1 MRILVAG
8 ATGYVGS
15 RLVAELLTDGH
26 EVIAATRNPGRLA
39 GFGWH
44 DKVTGVALDA
54 DDATSV
60 RAAFAA
66 AGPVDVIYYLVHAI
80 GQPGFRDRD
89 NAAAANVAEAAKE
102 AGVGRIV
109 YLGGFV
115 PDDDI
120 LSDHLAGRAEVADA
134 LTVDGGPEVVWLGA
148 AVIIGAGSTSFEMVR
163 YVGDRLLLIP
173 LPPWADH
180 HMDPISIR
188 DVLHYLVAAGDAD
201 RVTAGAYDL
210 VGPGTTTYRGLL
222 GTYVRATGALRAAL
236 PLSVW
241 QQGLLP
247 KALVARL
254 AGVMVPVPT
263 GLAADLIG
271 SLDHPMTASDPLLRH
286 YVPDPDG
293 GLTSIEDAVAASLS
307 GRSPLP
313 VDVLEDPHHLA
324 DSDPE
329 WAGGDV
335 LRIRQVVAAV
345 TPRMALPVLELLRTV
360 PGPVA
365 GAVRTGLDILIG
377 LKPKARPA

>member
-15 RLVAELLTDGH
+15 RLAAELLRDGH

-54 DDATSV
+54 DDPTSV

-89 NAAAANVAEAAKE
+89 NAAAANVAEAAKD

-134 LTVDGGPEVVWLGA
+134 LTVDGGPDVVWLGA

-173 LPPWADH
+173 LPPWADY

-210 VGPGTTTYRGLL
+210 VGTGSTTYRGLL
-222 GTYVRATGALRAAL
+222 APTYGRPVRCG
-236 PLSVW
+236 
-241 QQGLLP
+241 
-247 KALVARL
+247 RL
-254 AGVMVPVPT
+254 CRCPV
-263 GLAADLIG
+263 G
-271 SLDHPMTASDPLLRH
+271 SRDCCRRP
-286 YVPDPDG
+286 
-293 GLTSIEDAVAASLS
+293 
-307 GRSPLP
+307 
-313 VDVLEDPHHLA
+313 
-324 DSDPE
+324 
-329 WAGGDV
+329 WW
-335 LRIRQVVAAV
+335 
-345 TPRMALPVLELLRTV
+345 
-360 PGPVA
+360 PGWP
-365 GAVRTGLDILIG
+365 G
-377 LKPKARPA
+377 

>member
-15 RLVAELLTDGH
+15 RLTAELLKDGH

-54 DDATSV
+54 DDPTSV

-89 NAAAANVAEAAKE
+89 NAAAANVAQAAKD

-134 LTVDGGPEVVWLGA
+134 LTVDDGPEVVWLGA
-148 AVIIGAGSTSFEMVR
+148 AVIIGAGSTSFEIVR

-173 LPPWADH
+173 LPPWADY

-188 DVLHYLVAAGDAD
+188 DVLHLSPNRPRWRWISCLKDDEIRGSRNSCRCHRERHTARCGRVAVRLIWRQRAHQV
-201 RVTAGAYDL
+201 RQQ
-210 VGPGTTTYRGLL
+210 PSGL
-222 GTYVRATGALRAAL
+222 GI
-236 PLSVW
+236 
-241 QQGLLP
+241 
-247 KALVARL
+247 
-254 AGVMVPVPT
+254 VM
-263 GLAADLIG
+263 
-271 SLDHPMTASDPLLRH
+271 
-286 YVPDPDG
+286 
-293 GLTSIEDAVAASLS
+293 
-307 GRSPLP
+307 
-313 VDVLEDPHHLA
+313 A
-324 DSDPE
+324 DS
-329 WAGGDV
+329 
-335 LRIRQVVAAV
+335 Q
-345 TPRMALPVLELLRTV
+345 ELSAT
-360 PGPVA
+360 A
-365 GAVRTGLDILIG
+365 F
-377 LKPKARPA
+377 ARV

>member
-15 RLVAELLTDGH
+15 RLAAELLKDGH

-54 DDATSV
+54 DDPTSV

-89 NAAAANVAEAAKE
+89 NAAAANVAEAAKD

-236 PLSVW
+236 PLSDW

-254 AGVMVPVPT
+254 AGVMVAVPT
-263 GLAADLIG
+263 GLAAALIG

-293 GLTSIEDAVAASLS
+293 GLTSIVRSPRRCRGAHRYRSMRWRTRITWPTATQSGPAGMCCES
-307 GRSPLP
+307 GRLP
-313 VDVLEDPHHLA
+313 
-324 DSDPE
+324 
-329 WAGGDV
+329 
-335 LRIRQVVAAV
+335 
-345 TPRMALPVLELLRTV
+345 PR
-360 PGPVA
+360 
-365 GAVRTGLDILIG
+365 
-377 LKPKARPA
+377 